1 RVVLVL
7 RVDGPARRRA
17 PHERGGHVRRGSVR
31 GHRARRAFVERLA
44 LRSRRVVARLGG
56 RGHDAA
62 LHRRLRAGRVR
73 GRRFPAAR
81 RGLLRRRAG
90 WRRARGR
97 GPRVREPRRRLSPAL
112 KRAPRAAPPAMD
124 DGTLAFLLRA
134 EALKDQPRR
143 GWRRALVARPESVA
157 DHAWGVALLATLAC
171 PEGVSRA
178 RAVELA
184 ILHDVCEAV
193 VGDLV
198 PGEYASREEKLAR
211 ERAGLLA
218 MLE

>member
-1 RVVLVL
+1 
-7 RVDGPARRRA
+7 
-17 PHERGGHVRRGSVR
+17 
-31 GHRARRAFVERLA
+31 
-44 LRSRRVVARLGG
+44 
-56 RGHDAA
+56 
-62 LHRRLRAGRVR
+62 
-73 GRRFPAAR
+73 
-81 RGLLRRRAG
+81 
-90 WRRARGR
+90 
-97 GPRVREPRRRLSPAL
+97 
-112 KRAPRAAPPAMD
+112 MD

-218 MLE
+218 MLEGASDALRAQVLGAFDELAADATPEARFVHEIDKLEMALQAKRYQDKGVEPAALAPFRESAKHGVRSEALARALAMLE